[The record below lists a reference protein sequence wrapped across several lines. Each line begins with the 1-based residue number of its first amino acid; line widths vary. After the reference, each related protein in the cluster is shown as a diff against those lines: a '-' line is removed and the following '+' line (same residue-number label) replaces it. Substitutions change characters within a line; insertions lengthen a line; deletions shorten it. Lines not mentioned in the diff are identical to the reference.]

1 MHIGELIHQ
10 WLYGKVRHVYSIPT
24 GHSRCFVPDR
34 IRILREF
41 RAHRT
46 RRGSKQG
53 RSIPGRQHEGNP
65 RKEKAKRMTHEGS
78 WRLSDLSCPC
88 KDDKPGPREGQM
100 SALGHTEG
108 WRFKPCPPASQNPSS
123 HLTTRYREGSLTQRI
138 PRLPPVGTDQKW
150 VPETAPGPSPLLL
163 LHLFPKYPHLQ
174 P

>member
-1 MHIGELIHQ
+1 MWTVAVSALNRAG
-10 WLYGKVRHVYSIPT
+10 
-24 GHSRCFVPDR
+24 
-34 IRILREF
+34 
-41 RAHRT
+41 AHRT
-46 RRGSKQG
+46 RQGSKQG
-53 RSIPGRQHEGNP
+53 PSIPGRQHEGNP

-100 SALGHTEG
+100 SALGHTAR

-123 HLTTRYREGSLTQRI
+123 HLTTRYREGSLTQWI